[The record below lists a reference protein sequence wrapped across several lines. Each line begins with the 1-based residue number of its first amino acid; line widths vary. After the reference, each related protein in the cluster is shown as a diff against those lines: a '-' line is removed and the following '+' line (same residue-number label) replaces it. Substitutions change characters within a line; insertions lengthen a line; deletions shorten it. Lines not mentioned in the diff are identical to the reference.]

1 MEQVF
6 VLPDLLAHA
15 FGDDIMKSNRG
26 PLMPTATI
34 LVVEDDALQMD
45 MLEMILVRN
54 DFAVVRAYT
63 GETALELLNQHA
75 EVDMILLDV
84 MLPGQLDGIA
94 VCRQVR
100 AEQTRLYIPIIMV
113 TALGKTEQLVQGL
126 DAGAD
131 DYITKPFSARELM
144 ARLQAGL
151 RIRRAQ
157 RELAETQNR
166 YQLLVE
172 TARDVIFALDAEYR
186 LTYVSPMIE
195 TLTGYPPEVL
205 LADQTSFTRF
215 VPPDEAQRM
224 AAWVAHLKDRPEG
237 SDLEF
242 RITRADD
249 EVRWGALSWTTVY
262 DREGHVIGVQGS
274 IHDITH
280 RKAVEAATWRRSQ
293 ELAALNLIAA
303 RLNQSLELENT
314 LNDALQALLEVVDAE
329 FGAIHVMRD
338 QHVLVGAAHGLES
351 VAQHLPQL
359 SELSRGHAGDL
370 AIIREVIDDP
380 SGQIA
385 LPLKALGIQTLLS
398 MPLRERGLD
407 SGLLTLAS
415 RAYDKFEATEVTLI
429 STVAEQI
436 SAAIANARLYEE
448 ARQRAEE
455 LAILNDVGHMLT
467 STLDLKKVLRV
478 IMEAAVGMLQVEA
491 GSVLL
496 VDEQTGELEFMAAVG
511 AGSDQLPGLRLPAG
525 AGIAGRALREGRSLL
540 IDDTQRDF
548 YFYENV
554 DRTTG
559 VHTQRLIATP
569 LRVKDRLI
577 GVMEVINKRRGA
589 FTAADVRML
598 DQLAPTAA
606 TAIDNARLYARE
618 TQLTEEVRRH
628 NRELS
633 ALHAISAALSQSL
646 EIQQVLDAALM
657 VLQPQ
662 FEYEGGCICLNGTAQ
677 TAPARTHH
685 APTDGISLSTD
696 TPITQRFIDH
706 AIHLKAV
713 QALSDTCQLDQA
725 EAAAWGAINVRAFA
739 AVPLWGHDVV
749 QGSLAMAWRQPR
761 QFDHAAL
768 QLLAAV
774 GQQIGVAV
782 ERAALYEVAQRRAL
796 EIERS
801 YAQLVQSE
809 KLAATGRLAMSLA
822 HEINNPLQ
830 AIQNCLHL
838 VLEFPLD
845 AERQTSYLKMAREEV
860 ERLSILV
867 QSMLDF
873 YRPPRSGRPI
883 ANVRAVLERV
893 LALSE
898 QKLRSHHIET
908 ILSGVPGTLFVQA
921 PADQLGQVFLNLI
934 MNAAEAMEMG
944 GTLRIEVT
952 PWGEAIAIRFHDT
965 GPGMAPEVLEHIFE
979 PFYTTKAEGTG
990 LGLAISYTLIEQQDG
1005 VLEVESVVGRGS
1017 IFTVRL
1023 PRADENE
1030 SISEPGSETQF
1041 LHQES

>member
-1 MEQVF
+1 
-6 VLPDLLAHA
+6 
-15 FGDDIMKSNRG
+15 
-26 PLMPTATI
+26 MPIATI
-34 LVVEDDALQMD
+34 LAVEDDALQMD
-45 MLEMILVRN
+45 MLEMILARN
-54 DFAVVRAYT
+54 DFAVIRAYT
-63 GETALELLNQHA
+63 GETALELFNQHT
-75 EVDMILLDV
+75 EIDLILLDV

-100 AEQTRLYIPIIMV
+100 AGQTRLYTPIIMV

-131 DYITKPFSARELM
+131 DYITKPFSSRELL

-166 YQLLVE
+166 YRLLVE
-172 TARDVIFALDAEYR
+172 TARDVIFALDTEYR
-186 LTYVSPMIE
+186 LVYVSPMCE
-195 TLTGYPPEVL
+195 ALTGYPPEAL
-205 LADQTSFTRF
+205 LADQVSFARF
-215 VPPDEAQRM
+215 MPPDELPRLIE
-224 AAWVAHLKDRPEG
+224 WVAHLKDHPEG
-237 SDLEF
+237 SDVEF
-242 RITRADD
+242 RISRADG
-249 EVRWGALSWTTVY
+249 EVRWVVLSWTTVY
-262 DREGHVIGVQGS
+262 DREGNSSGVQGS

-293 ELAALNLIAA
+293 ELAALNLIAT

-314 LNDALQALLEVVDAE
+314 LDDALHALLEVVDAE
-329 FGAIHVMRD
+329 FGAIHMVRE
-338 QHVLVGAAHGLES
+338 QRVLLGVAHGLDDAD
-351 VAQHLPQL
+351 AQQLPYVPD
-359 SELSRGHAGDL
+359 LSRGSAGDL
-370 AIIREVIDDP
+370 VILRETIDASP
-380 SGQIA
+380 ARIA
-385 LPLKALGIQTLLS
+385 LPLKALGIQTILS
-398 MPLRERGLD
+398 VPLRERGTVN
-407 SGLLTLAS
+407 GLLTLAS
-415 RAYDKFEATEVTLI
+415 RAYTKFEATEVTLI

-511 AGSDQLPGLRLPAG
+511 VGSDQLPGMRLPAG

-540 IDDTQRDF
+540 IDDTQRDTH
-548 YFYENV
+548 FYEDV
-554 DRTTG
+554 DRMTG
-559 VHTQRLIATP
+559 LSTQRLIATP
-569 LRVKDRLI
+569 LRVKDRFI
-577 GVMEVINKRRGA
+577 GVMEVINKRRGP
-589 FTAADVRML
+589 FTAGDVRVL

-628 NRELS
+628 NLELS

-646 EIQQVLDAALM
+646 EIQHVLDAALM

-662 FEYEGGCICLNGTAQ
+662 FEYDGGCICLSGNEHA
-677 TAPARTHH
+677 APVRAHH
-685 APTDGISLSTD
+685 APADGITLSAD
-696 TPITQRFIDH
+696 TPVTQLFVDR
-706 AIHLKAV
+706 AIQLQAV
-713 QALSDTCQLDQA
+713 QALADTRQIDRG
-725 EAAAWGAINVRAFA
+725 EAAAWKAINIRAFA

-749 QGSLAMAWRQPR
+749 QGSLAMAWRQSR

-845 AERQTSYLKMAREEV
+845 AERRTGYLKMAREEV

-873 YRPPRSGRPI
+873 YRPPRSGRPT
-883 ANVRAVLERV
+883 ANVRAVLDRV
-893 LALSE
+893 LALAE
-898 QKLRSHHIET
+898 QKLRSHSIET
-908 ILSGVPGTLFVQA
+908 VVACAPGMLIVQA

-934 MNAAEAMEMG
+934 MNAAEAMENG
-944 GTLRIEVT
+944 GTLRV
-952 PWGEAIAIRFHDT
+952 EAEPVDDTIVIRFYDT
-965 GPGMAPEVLEHIFE
+965 GPGIAPEILAHIFE
-979 PFYTTKAEGTG
+979 PFYTTKDEGTG

-1005 VLEVESVVGRGS
+1005 SLEVDSKIGQGS

-1023 PRADENE
+1023 PRADEE
-1030 SISEPGSETQF
+1030 SAPEQA
-1041 LHQES
+1041 

>member
-1 MEQVF
+1 
-6 VLPDLLAHA
+6 
-15 FGDDIMKSNRG
+15 
-26 PLMPTATI
+26 MPAATI
-34 LVVEDDALQMD
+34 LVVEDDTHQLD
-45 MLEMILVRN
+45 MLEMILARN
-54 DFAVVRAYT
+54 DCAVIRAYN
-63 GETALELLNQHA
+63 GEMALELYDRHPEIDL
-75 EVDMILLDV
+75 ILLDV
-84 MLPGQLDGIA
+84 MLPSKLDGIA
-94 VCRQVR
+94 VCRRVR
-100 AEQTRLYIPIIMV
+100 AEQTRSYVPIIMV
-113 TALGKTEQLVQGL
+113 TALGKAEQLVRGL

-131 DYITKPFSARELM
+131 DYVTKPFSARELM

-166 YQLLVE
+166 YRLLVE
-172 TARDVIFALDAEYR
+172 TARDVIFALNAAHR
-186 LTYVSPMIE
+186 LVYVSPMCE
-195 TLTGYPPEVL
+195 TLTGYPPEAL
-205 LADQTSFTRF
+205 LADQPSSAAFSPFARF
-215 VPPDEAQRM
+215 VPPDEAQRLDE
-224 AAWVAHLKDRPEG
+224 WVAHLTDNPEG

-242 RITRADD
+242 RITRADRTL
-249 EVRWGALSWTTVY
+249 RWGALSWTTVY
-262 DREGHVIGVQGS
+262 DREGNSSGVQGS

-293 ELAALNLIAA
+293 ELAALNLIAT
-303 RLNQSLELENT
+303 RLNQSLERENT
-314 LNDALQALLEVVDAE
+314 LDDALHALLEVVDAE
-329 FGAIHVMRD
+329 FGAIHVVRE
-338 QHVLVGAAHGLES
+338 QRVLLGAAHGLDNA
-351 VAQHLPQL
+351 VLQQLPHVCD
-359 SELSRGHAGDL
+359 LSRGGAGDL
-370 AIIREVIDDP
+370 AIIRETSAD
-380 SGQIA
+380 SRGQIA
-385 LPLKALGIQTLLS
+385 LPLKKLGIQTILS
-398 MPLRERGLD
+398 VPLHERGTAN
-407 SGLLTLAS
+407 GLLTLAS

-436 SAAIANARLYEE
+436 SAAIVNARLYEE
-448 ARQRAEE
+448 ARHRAEE
-455 LAILNDVGHMLT
+455 LAILYDVGHMLT

-511 AGSDQLPGLRLPAG
+511 AGSEQLPGIRLPAG

-540 IDDTQRDF
+540 IDDTQHDTFF
-548 YFYENV
+548 YKTI
-554 DRTTG
+554 DRKTG
-559 VHTQRLIATP
+559 ISTRRLIATP
-569 LRVKDRLI
+569 LRVKDRFI
-577 GVMEVINKRRGA
+577 GVMEVINKRRGT
-589 FTAADVRML
+589 FTAADVHVL

-606 TAIDNARLYARE
+606 AAIDNARLYARE

-628 NRELS
+628 NLELS

-646 EIQQVLDAALM
+646 EIQHVLDAALM

-662 FEYEGGCICLNGTAQ
+662 FEYEGGCICLTGDEH
-677 TAPARTHH
+677 TAPARAHH
-685 APTDGISLSTD
+685 APAEGISLSAD
-696 TPITQRFIDH
+696 TPVTQRWLDR
-706 AIHLKAV
+706 AIQLRAV
-713 QALSDTCQLDQA
+713 QTLSDTRQLDRE
-725 EAAAWGAINVRAFA
+725 EAAAWDALNIRAFA

-761 QFDHAAL
+761 QLDLDTL
-768 QLLAAV
+768 QLLAAI

-845 AERQTSYLKMAREEV
+845 AERRTSYLKMAREEV

-873 YRPPRSGRPI
+873 YRPPRSGRPT
-883 ANVRAVLERV
+883 ANVRAVVERV
-893 LALSE
+893 LALVE
-898 QKLRSHHIET
+898 QKLRSSRIET
-908 ILSGVPGTLFVQA
+908 VLAYAPGTLLVQA
-921 PADQLGQVFLNLI
+921 PTDQLGQVFLNLI
-934 MNAAEAMEMG
+934 MNAAEAMENG
-944 GTLRIEVT
+944 GTLRIEAKPVDETIVT
-952 PWGEAIAIRFHDT
+952 RFHDT
-965 GPGMAPEVLEHIFE
+965 GPGMSPEVLTHIFE

-1005 VLEVESVVGRGS
+1005 LLEVESEVGQGS

-1023 PRADENE
+1023 PSADTE
-1030 SISEPGSETQF
+1030 STTDQGSET
-1041 LHQES
+1041 LRLPPEA

>member
-1 MEQVF
+1 
-6 VLPDLLAHA
+6 
-15 FGDDIMKSNRG
+15 
-26 PLMPTATI
+26 MPTATI

-45 MLEMILVRN
+45 MLEMILTRN

-63 GETALELLNQHA
+63 GETALERLSQNPDIDLL
-75 EVDMILLDV
+75 LLDV
-84 MLPGQLDGIA
+84 MLPGQLDGID
-94 VCRQVR
+94 VCRRVR
-100 AEQTRLYIPIIMV
+100 ADQSRLYIPIIMV

-157 RELAETQNR
+157 REVAETQSR

-172 TARDVIFALDAEYR
+172 TSRDVIFALDADYR
-186 LTYVSPMIE
+186 LVYVSPIVE
-195 TLTGYPPEVL
+195 TLTGYPPEAL
-205 LADQTSFTRF
+205 LADPIAFARF
-215 VPPDEAQRM
+215 LPPDEVQRI
-224 AAWVAHLKDRPEG
+224 AAWATHLKDRPEG
-237 SDLEF
+237 SDLEL
-242 RITRADD
+242 RITRSDGEA
-249 EVRWGALSWTTVY
+249 RWGVLSWTTVL
-262 DREGHVIGVQGS
+262 DREGRAIGVQGS

-293 ELAALNLIAA
+293 ELAALNLIAT

-314 LNDALQALLEVVDAE
+314 LDDALQALLEVVDTE
-329 FGAIHVMRD
+329 FGTIHVVRE
-338 QHVLVGAAHGLES
+338 QRLRLQAVRGLTEI
-351 VAQHLPQL
+351 VAQYLPYVADPT
-359 SELSRGHAGDL
+359 GVDVGDL
-370 AIIREVIDDP
+370 AILRESSDESV
-380 SGQIA
+380 GAIA
-385 LPLKALGIQTLLS
+385 LPLKAAGIQTILS
-398 MPLRERGLD
+398 VPLREHGIVR
-407 SGLLTLAS
+407 GLLTLAS
-415 RAYDKFEATEVTLI
+415 HAANKFEATEVTLI

-436 SAAIANARLYEE
+436 SAAIANAMWYEE
-448 ARQRAEE
+448 VRQRAEE

-511 AGSDQLPGLRLPAG
+511 AGADQLPGLRLPAG
-525 AGIAGRALREGRSLL
+525 AGIAGRALSEGRSLL
-540 IDDTQRDF
+540 IDDTQQDSN
-548 YFYENV
+548 FYENI

-577 GVMEVINKRRGA
+577 GVMEVINKRRGP
-589 FTAADVRML
+589 FTATDLRVL

-646 EIQQVLDAALM
+646 EIQHVLDAALL

-662 FEYEGGCICLNGTAQ
+662 FEYDGGCICLDSTAQ
-677 TAPARTHH
+677 TAPTRAHH
-685 APTDGISLSTD
+685 TPTDGISLD
-696 TPITQRFIDH
+696 TALVAQRFVDR
-706 AIHLKAV
+706 AIQLRAV
-713 QALSDTCQLDQA
+713 QALPDTRQLDRV
-725 EAAAWGAINVRAFA
+725 EAADWEAIHVQAFA

-749 QGSLAMAWRQPR
+749 QGGLAMAWRQSR

-782 ERAALYEVAQRRAL
+782 ERAALYEVAQRRAV

-809 KLAATGRLAMSLA
+809 KLAATGRLALSLA

-873 YRPPRSGRPI
+873 YRPPRSGQPT
-883 ANVRAVLERV
+883 ADVRAVLERV

-898 QKLRSHHIET
+898 QKLRSSQIDT
-908 ILSGVPGTLFVQA
+908 VLTGVSDTLFVQA
-921 PADQLGQVFLNLI
+921 AADQLGQVFLNLI
-934 MNAAEAMEMG
+934 MNAAEAMETG
-944 GTLRIEVT
+944 GTLRID
-952 PWGEAIAIRFHDT
+952 IAPQSDMIVMRFQDT
-965 GPGMAPEVLEHIFE
+965 GPGIAPEVLEHIFE
-979 PFYTTKAEGTG
+979 PFYTTKDEGTG

-1005 VLEVESVVGRGS
+1005 SLEVESVIGQGS
-1017 IFTVRL
+1017 VFTVRL
-1023 PRADENE
+1023 PRADHQVND
-1030 SISEPGSETQF
+1030 SEPESEMQ
-1041 LHQES
+1041 LLR